1 MDTQNLYNS
10 PFLATRIKEYAKSK
24 GIVVKTLLEDC
35 ELGANAMS
43 HLLHGRSISATS
55 LARIADYL
63 DCSVDYLLGRTD
75 VPEINHGPV
84 QEPTHLV
91 KFAARAGGG
100 IREVALTESQVEAL
114 KNLPEVPNLDEK
126 KDKK

>member
-1 MDTQNLYNS
+1 MYNS
-10 PFLATRIKEYAKSK
+10 NNLATRIKNRAKEQSVLLRDMLDACDLNINSLSQMTDKK
-24 GIVVKTLLEDC
+24 GLSSF
-35 ELGANAMS
+35 A
-43 HLLHGRSISATS
+43 

-75 VPEINHGPV
+75 VPEVNRG
-84 QEPTHLV
+84 EPTHLV

-100 IREVALTESQVEAL
+100 IREVALTESQIEAL
-114 KNLPEVPNLDEK
+114 KNLPEVPNLDDK